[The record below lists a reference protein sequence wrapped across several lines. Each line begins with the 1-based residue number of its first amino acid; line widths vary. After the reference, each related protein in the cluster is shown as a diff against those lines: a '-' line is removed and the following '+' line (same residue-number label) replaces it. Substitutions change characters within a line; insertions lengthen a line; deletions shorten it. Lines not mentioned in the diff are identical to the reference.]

1 MRRTIVIVTAA
12 VLVLGSTAAGAALWV
27 SHRSG
32 EPLAAVTPQGAAGLK
47 ESPTLSSAPWIYQDR
62 GAAHIQTVR
71 RLPAIEFPPGTTYRV
86 ALNRL
91 LRSVVETGTIPGSAR
106 VVGRLPSGIVWQ
118 KGAKRRGP
126 RLDLTAPWGYT
137 LPGGLVR
144 APTLRVEPSVPRAR
158 ASAIFAAFMNGT
170 PMGVGKAEGLSA
182 DAPKLARC
190 QIRASITSRR
200 ACAIRPPATT
210 PG

>member
-1 MRRTIVIVTAA
+1 M
-12 VLVLGSTAAGAALWV
+12 
-27 SHRSG
+27 
-32 EPLAAVTPQGAAGLK
+32 K

-144 APTLRVEPSVPRAR
+144 APTLRIERSVSRAR

-170 PMGVGKAEGLSA
+170 PMGVGKAQGLSA

-190 QIRASITSRR
+190 QIQASIASRR